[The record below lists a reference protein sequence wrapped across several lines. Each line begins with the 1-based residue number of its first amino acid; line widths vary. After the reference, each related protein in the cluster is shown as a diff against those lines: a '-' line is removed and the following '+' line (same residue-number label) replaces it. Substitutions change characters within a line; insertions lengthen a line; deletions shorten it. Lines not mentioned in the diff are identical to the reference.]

1 MLALAAH
8 YRSHLRDGRQ
18 ETNQPVVRLQSL
30 LSITRRFSQLL
41 IFVTASVQTLF
52 LNCEAR
58 STVNAS
64 RWGSDRVRH
73 QLSRRRSGRLGR
85 EHRYVH
91 PLALERL
98 DFHLAEFHYAS
109 VVRDALC
116 PVHPKSDISET
127 MPVKWPLP
135 HPERNDEQQL
145 IHVVAR
151 CKAEQ
156 TTQFRSAQLA
166 PACQM
171 AGAFSVGRCCK
182 ANVN

>member
-8 YRSHLRDGRQ
+8 YRSHLRDRRQ

-30 LSITRRFSQLL
+30 LSITRRFLHLL

-64 RWGSDRVRH
+64 RWGSERVRH

-116 PVHPKSDISET
+116 PVHPKSG
-127 MPVKWPLP
+127 
-135 HPERNDEQQL
+135 HFGNN
-145 IHVVAR
+145 AR
-151 CKAEQ
+151 
-156 TTQFRSAQLA
+156 
-166 PACQM
+166 
-171 AGAFSVGRCCK
+171 
-182 ANVN
+182 